1 MRRLALLS
9 ILAVTPG
16 GSVNAQAPGSTA
28 PANMSAGRPMAYT
41 PAYAAPAVSQT
52 EINYAIA
59 DWRRLRASDGY
70 AFADYARFLIA
81 NPDWP
86 DDNRLR
92 GVAERQMRPGE
103 YGPTVTAFFRDEK
116 PRTGNGRARLAE
128 ALASAGRAAEAA
140 TMAREAWT
148 SGDLPTADQT
158 TIAARYWSSLTVA
171 DHDKRADALLFALK
185 IDEAE
190 RAAAYASPAR
200 RAAFTARIAMQRRS
214 TDAEALYRLVD
225 AQVASD
231 AGLLIDRIRFLKL
244 YSNEAGARA
253 LAARPHQFVHRPAD
267 PARFVETMLALANG
281 AYGQR
286 QYQQA
291 YDIGRQVNDAFAPGT
306 DITAQSYGIR
316 DDYTSLTWLAGQA
329 ALSGINRP
337 AQAVQQF
344 VNYSKGGKSLQVAS
358 KGLYWAG
365 RAALYA
371 GRPAEANQY
380 FAQAAAYPELF
391 YGQLALERLGR
402 PMPVPMVAPAS
413 LVTPAHRAAFQ
424 RNRVAQA
431 TRLLGQQGRREEQTL
446 FVRALAESLT
456 NDADRVLASEYG
468 QSIGRQ
474 DVGVWTARSARNNGA
489 AFYYRSAFPTHSANA
504 PSGKMWSLVHGITRQ
519 ESSFDR
525 TAMSGVGAR
534 GLMQLMPGTAREESG
549 KLAVGYDLGRLTS
562 DPGYNVMLGSSY
574 FQRMVRQWD
583 GNYVLAVASYNAGAG
598 NVRKW
603 VRAYGDPR
611 NPNVD
616 MLRWIEQIPFSE
628 TKGYVQRV
636 MENSVVYDRINPTLP
651 MNQTSVSLSNYLGK
665 SRPG

>member
-1 MRRLALLS
+1 MMSSMTRLALLT
-9 ILAVTPG
+9 ILVAAPG
-16 GSVNAQAPGSTA
+16 SSAFAQYDPLAPRPTYTAPAYSAPGSTQ
-28 PANMSAGRPMAYT
+28 
-41 PAYAAPAVSQT
+41 V

-70 AFADYARFLIA
+70 AFADYARFLNN

-92 GVAERQMRPGE
+92 GVAEKQMRPGE
-103 YGPTVTAFFRDEK
+103 HGPTVLAFFRTEK

-128 ALASAGRAAEAA
+128 ALAAAGRSAEAA
-140 TMAREAWT
+140 AMAREAWA
-148 SGDLPTADQT
+148 SGDLPTADQAS
-158 TIAARYWSSLTVA
+158 IGARYWSSLTAA
-171 DHDKRADALLFALK
+171 DHDKRADALLFARK
-185 IDEAE
+185 ADEAE

-200 RAAFTARIAMQRRS
+200 RAAFAARIAMQRRS
-214 TDAEALYRLVD
+214 ADADALYRLVD
-225 AQVASD
+225 AQASTD
-231 AGLLIDRIRFLKL
+231 AGLLIDRIRFLRL
-244 YSNEAGARA
+244 YNNENGARWI
-253 LAARPHQFVHRPAD
+253 AARPQNFVHRPAD
-267 PARFVETMLALANG
+267 PARFIETMLSLATG
-281 AYGQR
+281 AYNAR
-286 QYQQA
+286 EYQQA
-291 YDIGRQVNDAFAPGT
+291 YDIGRQVNGAFAPGT
-306 DITAQSYGIR
+306 DISAQSYGIR
-316 DDYTSLTWLAGQA
+316 DDYTSVVWIAGQS

-337 AQAVQQF
+337 ALAVQQF
-344 VNYSKGGKSLQVAS
+344 VNYSKGGKSLQVTS

-371 GRPAEANQY
+371 GQTAQANGY

-402 PMPVPMVAPAS
+402 AVPVPGAAPAPS
-413 LVTPAHRAAFQ
+413 AAQRAAFQ
-424 RNRVAQA
+424 RNRLAQA
-431 TRLLGQQGRREEQTL
+431 TRLLGQQGRRDEQTL

-456 NDADRVLASEYG
+456 NDGDRVLASEYG

-474 DVGVWTARSARNNGA
+474 DLAVWTARAARNNGS
-489 AFYYRSAFPTHSANA
+489 AFYYRSAFPTHSSNA

-525 TAMSGVGAR
+525 TAMSRVGAR

-549 KLAVGYDLGRLTS
+549 KVGVGYDLGRLTS

-574 FQRMVRQWD
+574 FRRMVAQWD

-603 VRAYGDPR
+603 VRNYGDPR
-611 NPNVD
+611 SANVD
-616 MLRWIEQIPFSE
+616 TLRWIEQIPFSE

-651 MNQTSVSLSNYLGK
+651 LNQTSVSLSTYLGK

>member
-1 MRRLALLS
+1 MMSSMRRLALLT
-9 ILAVTPG
+9 ILAAAPG
-16 GSVNAQAPGSTA
+16 GSAFAQSQADPLAPTFA
-28 PANMSAGRPMAYT
+28 PI
-41 PAYAAPAVSQT
+41 YAAPTISQT

-70 AFADYARFLIA
+70 AFTDYARFLNN

-103 YGPTVTAFFRDEK
+103 FGPTVITFFRTEN
-116 PRTGNGRARLAE
+116 PRTGNGRARLTE
-128 ALASAGRAAEAA
+128 ALATAGRTVEA
-140 TMAREAWT
+140 TTIAREAWA
-148 SGDLPTADQT
+148 SGDLPVADQAS
-158 TIAARYWSSLTVA
+158 IASRYWTSLSTA
-171 DHDKRADALLFALK
+171 NHDNRTDALLFARK
-185 IDEAE
+185 VDDAE

-200 RAAFTARIAMQRRS
+200 RAAFAARVAMQRRS
-214 TDAEALYRLVD
+214 ADAETLYRLVD
-225 AQVASD
+225 GQVASD
-231 AGLLIDRIRFLKL
+231 AGLLVDRIRFLKL
-244 YSNEAGARA
+244 YNNENGARA
-253 LAARPHQFVHRPAD
+253 LAARPHNFVHRPAD
-267 PARFVETMLALANG
+267 PARFIEAMLSLATG
-281 AYGQR
+281 AYGAR

-306 DITAQSYGIR
+306 DISGQSYAIR
-316 DDYTSLTWLAGQA
+316 DDFTSLVWLAGQS

-337 AQAVQQF
+337 ALAVQQF
-344 VNYSKGGKSLQVAS
+344 VNYSKGGKSLQVTS

-371 GRPAEANQY
+371 GQATLANQY
-380 FAQAAAYPELF
+380 FMAAAAFPELF

-402 PMPVPMVAPAS
+402 PMPVPAAAPAF
-413 LVTPAHRAAFQ
+413 LVTPGQRAAFQ
-424 RNRVAQA
+424 RNRLALA
-431 TRLLGQQGRREEQTL
+431 TRLLGQQGRRDEQTL
-446 FVRALAESLT
+446 FVRALGESLT
-456 NDADRVLASEYG
+456 NDGDRVLASEYG
-468 QSIGRQ
+468 HSIGRQ
-474 DVGVWTARSARNNGA
+474 DLAVWTARAARNNGS
-489 AFYYRSAFPTHSANA
+489 AFYYRSAFPIHASNA

-525 TAMSGVGAR
+525 SAMSRVGAR
-534 GLMQLMPGTAREESG
+534 GMMQLMPGTAREESG
-549 KLAVGYDLGRLTS
+549 KIDVGYDFGRLTS

-574 FQRMVRQWD
+574 FGRLVSQWD

-611 NPNVD
+611 SPEVD
-616 MLRWIEQIPFSE
+616 TLRWIEQIPFAE

-651 MNQTSVSLSNYLGK
+651 LNQTSVSLSNYLGK

>member
-1 MRRLALLS
+1 MMSSMRRLTLLT
-9 ILAVTPG
+9 ILVAAPG
-16 GSVNAQAPGSTA
+16 GSVFAQAPAYPA
-28 PANMSAGRPMAYT
+28 PVYS
-41 PAYAAPAVSQT
+41 APAVSQT

-70 AFADYARFLIA
+70 AFADYARFLNA

-103 YGPTVTAFFRDEK
+103 HGPTVIAFFRADK
-116 PRTGNGRARLAE
+116 PRTGNGRARMAE
-128 ALASAGRAAEAA
+128 ALAAAGRTVEA
-140 TMAREAWT
+140 TTLAREAWA
-148 SGDLPTADQT
+148 SGDLPTADQS
-158 TIAARYWSSLTVA
+158 TIAARHWASLTAA
-171 DHDKRADALLFALK
+171 DHDKRADALLFARK
-185 IDEAE
+185 PDDAE

-200 RAAFTARIAMQRRS
+200 RAAFAARIAMQRRS
-214 TDAEALYRLVD
+214 ADADALYRVVD
-225 AQVASD
+225 AQVATD
-231 AGLLIDRIRFLKL
+231 AGLLVDRIRFLKL
-244 YSNEAGARA
+244 YNNENGARW
-253 LAARPHQFVHRPAD
+253 LAARPQTFVHRPAD
-267 PARFVETMLALANG
+267 PARFIETMLSLATG
-281 AYGQR
+281 AYNAR

-291 YDIGRQVNDAFAPGT
+291 YDIGRQVNGAFAPGT
-306 DITAQSYGIR
+306 DISGQSYAIR
-316 DDYTSLTWLAGQA
+316 DDYTSLAWLAGQS

-337 AQAVQQF
+337 AQAIQQF
-344 VNYSKGGKSLQVAS
+344 VNYSKGGKSLQVTS

-371 GRPAEANQY
+371 GRAAEANSY
-380 FAQAAAYPELF
+380 FARAAAYPELF

-402 PMPVPMVAPAS
+402 PMPVPGAAPTQ
-413 LVTPAHRAAFQ
+413 LVTPARRTAFQ
-424 RNRVAQA
+424 RNRLAQA
-431 TRLLGQQGRREEQTL
+431 TRLLGQQGRRDEQTL

-456 NDADRVLASEYG
+456 NDGDRVLASDYG

-474 DVGVWTARSARNNGA
+474 DLAVWTARAARNNGS
-489 AFYYRSAFPTHSANA
+489 AFYYRSAFPTHGASA

-525 TAMSGVGAR
+525 GAMSRVGAR
-534 GLMQLMPGTAREESG
+534 GMMQLMPGTAREESG
-549 KLAVGYDLGRLTS
+549 KINVGYDLGRLTS
-562 DPGYNVMLGSSY
+562 DPSYNVMLGSSY
-574 FQRMVRQWD
+574 FRRMVNQWD

-603 VRAYGDPR
+603 VRRYGDPR
-611 NPNVD
+611 NQGVD
-616 MLRWIEQIPFSE
+616 TLRWIEQIPFAE

-651 MNQTSVSLSNYLGK
+651 LNQTSVSLSTYLGK

>member
-1 MRRLALLS
+1 MRRLALLT
-9 ILAVTPG
+9 ILAAAPS
-16 GSVNAQAPGSTA
+16 GSVFAQAPAYPA
-28 PANMSAGRPMAYT
+28 PTYG
-41 PAYAAPAVSQT
+41 APAVSQT

-59 DWRRLRASDGY
+59 DWRRLRTSDGY
-70 AFADYARFLIA
+70 AFADYARFLNL

-103 YGPTVTAFFRDEK
+103 YGPTVIAFFRTDK

-128 ALASAGRAAEAA
+128 ALAAAGRKVEAA
-140 TMAREAWT
+140 TIAREAWA
-148 SGDLPTADQT
+148 SGDLPTADEA
-158 TIAARYWSSLTVA
+158 TIAARYWANLNAA
-171 DHDKRADALLFALK
+171 DHDQRADALLFARK
-185 IDEAE
+185 TEDAA
-190 RAAAYASPAR
+190 RATAYASPAR
-200 RAAFTARIAMQRRS
+200 RAAFAARVAMQRRS
-214 TDAEALYRLVD
+214 PDADALYRLVD
-225 AQVASD
+225 AQAASD
-231 AGLLIDRIRFLKL
+231 AGLLVDRVRFLRL
-244 YSNEAGARA
+244 YNNEAGARS
-253 LAARPHQFVHRPAD
+253 LAARPQNFIHRPAD
-267 PARFVETMLALANG
+267 QARFVETMLSVANG

-291 YDIGRQVNDAFAPGT
+291 YDIGRQINGAFAPGT
-306 DITAQSYGIR
+306 DMTTQSYAIR
-316 DDYTSLTWLAGQA
+316 DDYTSLVWLAGQS

-337 AQAVQQF
+337 ALAAQQF

-371 GRPAEANQY
+371 GQAAQANAY

-402 PMPVPMVAPAS
+402 PMPVPAVAPAF
-413 LVTPAHRAAFQ
+413 LVTPIQRAAFQ
-424 RNRVAQA
+424 RNRLAQA
-431 TRLLGQQGRREEQTL
+431 TRLLGQQGRRDEQTL

-456 NDADRVLASEYG
+456 NDGDRVLASDFG
-468 QSIGRQ
+468 PSIGRQ
-474 DVGVWTARSARNNGA
+474 DVAVWTARAARNNGS
-489 AFYYRSAFPTHSANA
+489 AFYYRSAFPTHSSSV

-525 TAMSGVGAR
+525 AAMSRVGAR
-534 GLMQLMPGTAREESG
+534 GMMQLMPATAREESG
-549 KLAVGYDLGRLTS
+549 KIAVGYDLGRLTS
-562 DPGYNVMLGSSY
+562 DPSYNVMLGSSY
-574 FQRMVRQWD
+574 FRRMVGQWG

-611 NPNVD
+611 SPGVD
-616 MLRWIEQIPFSE
+616 TLRWIEQIPFSE

-651 MNQTSVSLSNYLGK
+651 LNQQSVSLSTYLGK